1 MQQTVVYILLL
12 YVVLINLI
20 TVFLICTD
28 KKRAINGKWRI
39 REHTLFLFAFLGGT
53 PGALLAMV
61 WRRHKIKKPRFLLP
75 MLFFLLTNSFAII
88 WITGRLIN
96 LT

>member
-20 TVFLICTD
+20 AGVLIYID
-28 KKRAINGKWRI
+28 KKRAIDGKWRI
-39 REHTLFLFAFLGGT
+39 KERTLFLFAFLGGT
-53 PGALLAMV
+53 PGALLTMV

-75 MLFFLLTNSFAII
+75 MLFFLLTNSFAVI